1 VCSAEDSG
9 IMQHILIATNFIFLL
24 FDMAKLQTFFESTK
38 QKTIYFTNSIEIV
51 EYVKFL
57 HLN

>member
-1 VCSAEDSG
+1 VRSAEDSD
-9 IMQHILIATNFIFLL
+9 IMQHILIVTNFIFSL
-24 FDMAKLQTFFESTK
+24 FDEAKLQTFFESTK
-38 QKTIYFTNSIEIV
+38 QKSIYFINSIEIV

>member
-1 VCSAEDSG
+1 VRSAEDSD
-9 IMQHILIATNFIFLL
+9 IMQHILIVTNFIFPL
-24 FDMAKLQTFFESTK
+24 FDEAKLQTFFESTK
-38 QKTIYFTNSIEIV
+38 QKLIYFINSIEIV